1 MNIIEIPVIG
11 SRYSEKEKF
20 YTLLSGDTLRN
31 FEGFDLGLLKLD
43 EDNFL
48 YFYFMNMENDNF
60 RYLWDIIIPHAIGC
74 ILVCEWRDHQSID
87 DNLKIIEY
95 LERRFSTSLHICS
108 LPAAEDV
115 PESLINEELQQS
127 GQRKLYLFEHE
138 NKEAVKNILIQV
150 LDSQTSQL

>member
-31 FEGFDLGLLKLD
+31 FEGFDLGSLKLD

-108 LPAAEDV
+108 LPAGEDV

-127 GQRKLYLFEHE
+127 GQRRLYSFEPE
-138 NKEAVKNILIQV
+138 NKEAVKNIILQV
-150 LDSQTSQL
+150 LDNQHPQS